1 MAAKKNTDKKNKI
14 KSDSSQKEAQNFKS
28 TDLLDKLKTHELFSK
43 VPEMCIPYSVRA
55 NEKGEVFYIN
65 EDLSK
70 EMGLLDKDSSIKAL
84 NKLKAEV
91 LEAFNLQ
98 IINDYD
104 RLNHTSVSSKN
115 VKPYFCFATR
125 YLQLQHKNN
134 QGKTSGDGRAIW
146 NGTISNKGKTWDV
159 SSRGTGVTSLAPG
172 VVEAGIPLKTGNT
185 EYGYSCGLSDLKEV
199 YTSIVMSERFHKM
212 GFATERILAGI
223 DIGGGLGICVRAS
236 DNLIRPA
243 HLFRYL
249 KLSDHHGA
257 KSLLTH
263 VIDRDFKNK
272 KIDFN
277 SEDSGAFDKYLNY
290 FTDNFSTLC
299 AKSKH
304 SEVFVWLDWD
314 GDNILIDGGI
324 IDYGSIRHF
333 GAHHNKYRHKDTDR
347 FSTNL
352 DEQVKKAKLTVQFF
366 AQLTDFVKTENKK
379 PMDDFKN
386 KKVVTNFEQEVYK
399 KEIAYFLQDLGLTR
413 NKVKETL
420 SWHLKDATRVYE
432 SFMKLKLKKASKS
445 LPCDDG
451 LNTWP
456 LFNANHLLADLKK
469 IKFEEDLEK
478 YKTEFTSFTHNKGFK
493 SKEVFEFIDLVSA
506 LEDKLNFKFN
516 YSGDAKNRLTT
527 AAILHLVD
535 LIADEKTPRK
545 IQKKIDSCVNF
556 GDESQAGWI
565 AEIKDLYRDEL

>member
-1 MAAKKNTDKKNKI
+1 MATNKKLENEKKVLKL
-14 KSDSSQKEAQNFKS
+14 STSSE
-28 TDLLDKLKTHELFSK
+28 LLDKLTSHELFSK

-55 NEKGEVFYIN
+55 NKKGEVFFIN
-65 EDLSK
+65 EDLCK
-70 EMGLLDKDSSIKAL
+70 EMGLLDKESSTKAL
-84 NKLKAEV
+84 KRLKAEV
-91 LEAFNLQ
+91 LEAFNLK

-104 RLNHTSVSSKN
+104 RLNHTSISSKD
-115 VKPYFCFATR
+115 VKPFFCFATR

-146 NGTISNKGKTWDV
+146 NGTISHKGKVWDV

-172 VVEAGIPLKTGNT
+172 VVEAGIPLETGNT
-185 EYGYSCGLSDLKEV
+185 EFGYSCGLSDLKEV

-212 GFATERILAGI
+212 GFSTERILAGI

-249 KLSDHHGA
+249 KLNDHHGA
-257 KSLLTH
+257 KSLLKH

-277 SEDSGAFDKYLNY
+277 SEDPTAFDKYLTY
-290 FTDNFSTLC
+290 FADNFSTLC

-333 GAHHNKYRHKDTDR
+333 GAHHNKYRHKDVDR

-352 DEQVKKAKLTVQFF
+352 DEQIKKAKLTVQIFS
-366 AQLTDFVKTENKK
+366 QLVDFVKTNKK
-379 PMDDFKN
+379 KSMDDFK
-386 KKVVTNFEQEVYK
+386 KTKQVTSFEQDVHK
-399 KEIAYFLQDLGLTR
+399 KELKYFLQDLGLSQ
-413 NKVKETL
+413 NKIKEAL
-420 SWHLKDATRVYE
+420 SWHAKETAKVHDA
-432 SFMKLKLKKASKS
+432 FMKLKLKKASKS
-445 LPCDDG
+445 LPCEDG
-451 LNTWP
+451 LNAWP

-469 IKFEEDLEK
+469 IKSKEDLET
-478 YKTEFTSFTHNKGFK
+478 YKTEFTSFTHDKDLN
-493 SKEVFEFIDLVSA
+493 SKDVFDFIQMISDLESA
-506 LEDKLNFKFN
+506 LNFKFN

-527 AAILHLVD
+527 AAILHIVD
-535 LIADEKTPRK
+535 LIADEKTPFK

-556 GDESQAGWI
+556 GDESHASWI

>member
-1 MAAKKNTDKKNKI
+1 MASPKKRDRKIEGKNE
-14 KSDSSQKEAQNFKS
+14 SSSSSAPNP
-28 TDLLDKLKTHELFSK
+28 DLLDRLKTHELFSK
-43 VPEMCIPYSVRA
+43 VPEMCIPYSVRT
-55 NEKGEVFYIN
+55 NEKGEVFFLN
-65 EDLSK
+65 EDLCK
-70 EMGLLDKDSSIKAL
+70 EMGLLEKESSTKAL
-84 NKLKAEV
+84 NKLKKDV
-91 LEAFNLQ
+91 LEAFNLK

-104 RLNHTSVSSKN
+104 RLNHTSVNSKD
-115 VKPYFCFATR
+115 VKPFFCFATR

-146 NGTISNKGKTWDV
+146 NGTLSHRGKTWDV

-172 VVEAGIPLKTGNT
+172 VVEAGIPLQTGNT

-199 YTSIVMSERFHKM
+199 YTSIVMSERFYKM
-212 GFATERILAGI
+212 GFSTERILAGI
-223 DIGGGLGICVRAS
+223 DIGDGLGICVRAS

-249 KLSDHHGA
+249 KLNDHHGA
-257 KSLLTH
+257 KNLLDH

-277 SEDSGAFDKYLNY
+277 SSDKDCYDKYLTY
-290 FTDNFSTLC
+290 FSDNFSTLC

-333 GAHHNKYRHKDTDR
+333 GAHHNKYRHQDVDR

-352 DEQVKKAKLTVQFF
+352 DEQIKKAKLTVQIF
-366 AQLTDFVKTENKK
+366 AQLANFVKTENKK
-379 PMDDFKN
+379 PMDDFK
-386 KKVVTNFEQEVYK
+386 KTKVVKDFEQDVLN
-399 KEIAYFLQDLGLTR
+399 KELIYFLQDLGLSK
-413 NKVKETL
+413 NKIKEAL
-420 SWHLKDATRVYE
+420 SWRSKEVKAVHE

-445 LPCDDG
+445 LPCEDG
-451 LNTWP
+451 KNAWP
-456 LFNANHLLADLKK
+456 ALNANHILADLKK
-469 IKFEEDLEK
+469 IVSEDDLEK
-478 YKTEFTSFTHNKGFK
+478 YKTEFTSFTHNKNFD
-493 SKEVFEFIDLVSA
+493 SKEVFEFIDMISK
-506 LEDKLNFKFN
+506 LEKDLNFKFN
-516 YSGDAKNRLTT
+516 YSGDAKSRLTT
-527 AAILHLVD
+527 AAILHIVD
-535 LIADEKTPRK
+535 LIADEKEPRK

-556 GDESQAGWI
+556 GRESQAGWI